1 MGKTTKKDEHSTIP
15 KNNYFFFRQQNERI
29 KLSEKT
35 ITNNGGWGVSGN
47 KKYQFFEKFYVRNKW
62 MTPYMVMVIRAF

>member
-15 KNNYFFFRQQNERI
+15 KNTYFFFRHQNDRI

-35 ITNNGGWGVSGN
+35 ITNNGGGGG
-47 KKYQFFEKFYVRNKW
+47 
-62 MTPYMVMVIRAF
+62 IRE

>member
-35 ITNNGGWGVSGN
+35 ITNNGGWGVSGT
-47 KKYQFFEKFYVRNKW
+47 KKY
-62 MTPYMVMVIRAF
+62 